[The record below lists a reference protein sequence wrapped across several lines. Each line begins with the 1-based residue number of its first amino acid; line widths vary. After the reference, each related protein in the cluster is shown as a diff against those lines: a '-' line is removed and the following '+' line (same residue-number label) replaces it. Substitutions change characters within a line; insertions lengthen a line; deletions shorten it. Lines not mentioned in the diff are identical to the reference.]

1 MLLLFT
7 KILVTFLTVVVL
19 AVVARRYGPAW
30 AGVLAGFPLG
40 SAITLYFM
48 GFELGSD
55 FAAEGATYTLIGL
68 TGSLALATSYLY
80 ASRRWH
86 RPRHVLIPA
95 TIALGAFLATVT
107 PLQYWN
113 ANWWQN
119 ALIILA
125 LIAIASRLLRSV
137 PDAKVALNSDNLWQR
152 PAPAIL
158 FRAVMATISV
168 LGITAIAH
176 WLSPSQAGLL
186 AAFPVSFFPTLI
198 VLQLS
203 YGAPVVAATVK
214 QYPAGLVS
222 MVIYVASVTQ
232 IYPILGLQLGT
243 AAALLIATLYLLGYA
258 LVKFRLKRA
267 PSSAMN
273 SGSINQA
280 SENGAD

>member
-1 MLLLFT
+1 MLLLLT
-7 KILVTFLTVVVL
+7 KILVTFLTVVML

-30 AGVLAGFPLG
+30 AGILAGFPLG

-55 FAAEGATYTLIGL
+55 FAAEGATHTLIGL
-68 TGSLALATSYLY
+68 TGSLALAISYLY
-80 ASRRWH
+80 ASRRWY

-95 TIALGAFLATVT
+95 LLALSAFLATVA

-125 LIAIASRLLRSV
+125 LIAAASRLLRSV

-168 LGITAIAH
+168 LGITALAH
-176 WLSPSQAGLL
+176 WLSPSEAGLL

-214 QYPAGLVS
+214 QYPEGLVS

-232 IYPILGLQLGT
+232 IYPLLGLQLGT
-243 AAALLIATLYLLGYA
+243 AAALLIATLYLFGYA
-258 LVKFRLKRA
+258 LVKFRLNR
-267 PSSAMN
+267 SA
-273 SGSINQA
+273 
-280 SENGAD
+280 

>member
-1 MLLLFT
+1 MLLLLT
-7 KILVTFLTVVVL
+7 KILVTFLTVVML

-55 FAAEGATYTLIGL
+55 FAAEGATHTLIGL
-68 TGSLALATSYLY
+68 TGSLALAISYLY

-95 TIALGAFLATVT
+95 LLALSAFLTTVA

-119 ALIILA
+119 ALIMLT
-125 LIAIASRLLRSV
+125 LIAAASRLLRSV

-168 LGITAIAH
+168 LGITALAH

-198 VLQLS
+198 VLQLG

-214 QYPAGLVS
+214 QYPEGLVS
-222 MVIYVASVTQ
+222 MVIYVVSVTQ
-232 IYPILGLQLGT
+232 IYPLLGLQLGT
-243 AAALLIATLYLLGYA
+243 AAALLIATLYLFGYA
-258 LVKFRLKRA
+258 LVKLRLNQIPRA
-267 PSSAMN
+267 PKG
-273 SGSINQA
+273 SGSVR
-280 SENGAD
+280 

>member
-1 MLLLFT
+1 
-7 KILVTFLTVVVL
+7 
-19 AVVARRYGPAW
+19 
-30 AGVLAGFPLG
+30 
-40 SAITLYFM
+40 
-48 GFELGSD
+48 
-55 FAAEGATYTLIGL
+55 
-68 TGSLALATSYLY
+68 
-80 ASRRWH
+80 
-86 RPRHVLIPA
+86 
-95 TIALGAFLATVT
+95 
-107 PLQYWN
+107 
-113 ANWWQN
+113 
-119 ALIILA
+119 
-125 LIAIASRLLRSV
+125 
-137 PDAKVALNSDNLWQR
+137 
-152 PAPAIL
+152 
-158 FRAVMATISV
+158 MATISV
-168 LGITAIAH
+168 LGITALAH

>member
-1 MLLLFT
+1 MLLIAT
-7 KILVTFLTVVVL
+7 KILVTFLTVVML

-55 FAAEGATYTLIGL
+55 FAAEGATHTLIGL
-68 TGSLALATSYLY
+68 TGSLALAISYLY

-86 RPRHVLIPA
+86 RPRHVWIPA
-95 TIALGAFLATVT
+95 LVALSAFLATVA

-119 ALIILA
+119 TLIILA
-125 LIAIASRLLRSV
+125 LIAVASRLLRSV
-137 PDAKVALNSDNLWQR
+137 PDANVALNSDNLWQR

-168 LGITAIAH
+168 LGITALAH

-214 QYPAGLVS
+214 QYPEGLVS
-222 MVIYVASVTQ
+222 MVIYVVSVTQ
-232 IYPILGLQLGT
+232 IYPLLGLQLGT
-243 AAALLIATLYLLGYA
+243 AAALLIATLYLFGYA
-258 LVKFRLKRA
+258 LVKFRLKRNA
-267 PSSAMN
+267 
-273 SGSINQA
+273 
-280 SENGAD
+280 